1 MTVYRKIMEYLKI
14 VGGKDISGSVDNG
27 LRADAISSGKPAEK
41 QYRDRVEQGYYC
53 NTAKHYNRTHCK
65 SGIGKLIR
73 HTSYNIFN
81 PFKAMVHYR
90 KC

>member
-1 MTVYRKIMEYLKI
+1 MEKNAKRKNSVEELNELSI
-14 VGGKDISGSVDNG
+14 VDGS
-27 LRADAISSGKPAEK
+27 KAEK
-41 QYRDRVEQGYYC
+41 QHRDRVEQGYYC